1 MAKIRIKYNVQITD
15 MRMARQ
21 KGNAFLP
28 SHMIQLTDSIF
39 FKKKFSNV

>member
-28 SHMIQLTDSIF
+28 SHIKQVTYSIF
-39 FKKKFSNV
+39 FKKIFPNV